1 MADEN
6 KPQPQPND
14 KSKSVVNDRPQMPA
28 KAAALPEYK
37 VETDA
42 SGEEKIVT
50 GNMTRD
56 AIISFQRGKF
66 MEQGKTIEEAT
77 ELAVKRGFEMVKD
90 APEKK

>member
-1 MADEN
+1 MAEN
-6 KPQPQPND
+6 DKPQAQPND

-37 VETDA
+37 VEIDE

-56 AIISFQRGKF
+56 AIIGFQRGKF
-66 MEQGKTIEEAT
+66 METGKSSEEAL

-90 APEKK
+90 PPEKK